1 MSYTCKNDFSMD
13 FSSVLIQW
21 YLEHK
26 RPLPWRETKNPY
38 YVWLSEIILQQ
49 TRVEQGLPYYK
60 KFVEAFPE
68 IEDLASASQH
78 EVLKLWQ
85 GLGYYSRARNLHDSA
100 KYVVFE
106 LAGRFPQTY
115 RELLELKGVGDY
127 TASAVASICYG
138 EPQAVVDGNVFR
150 VLSRIFGIVTP
161 INTGA
166 GKRQFRS
173 LAQEL
178 MDPSHPSDFNQ
189 GMMEFGAVQCKP
201 QQPLCESC
209 PFAKRCVA
217 FNQGKIN
224 DLPVKLRKGSVRVRH
239 FNYLVFVSKK
249 GETLLRQRT
258 QKGIWHGLYE
268 FPLVETPS
276 QVEETLLVQEAAFKK
291 YVPES
296 APVIRPFNPTPIV
309 HKLSHQHIHA
319 KFWVLSRDHL
329 PQTGIPVTEL
339 DQYPV
344 PALIEKFIEAFDF

>member
-100 KYVVFE
+100 KYVVFK
-106 LAGRFPQTY
+106 LAGRFPQNY

-150 VLSRIFGIVTP
+150 VLSRIFGIDTP

-258 QKGIWHGLYE
+258 QKGIW
-268 FPLVETPS
+268 
-276 QVEETLLVQEAAFKK
+276 
-291 YVPES
+291 
-296 APVIRPFNPTPIV
+296 
-309 HKLSHQHIHA
+309 
-319 KFWVLSRDHL
+319 
-329 PQTGIPVTEL
+329 
-339 DQYPV
+339 
-344 PALIEKFIEAFDF
+344 